1 MRVDLESLEAFDAHL
16 ASGGSLAGVVVQSV
30 DLTGR
35 SAALRGTTVRGAIF
49 LGCALRPADA
59 SHAARRGALVFP
71 RLPDLPFDPYRPEL
85 YTPDELYDRLADGY
99 PATTDA
105 AIFAWQS
112 AQLRPGGLDADLAA
126 ALHDH
131 AITEALQQTLAGID
145 LGRVVGIM
153 GGHAERRGSGPYRAS
168 AELAHRLAGD
178 GHVVLS
184 GGGPGAMEAANLGAA
199 FDGSEVDLQAA
210 IDELATGS
218 PWSVDITGWARSA
231 QDVARR
237 YRCTRLSL
245 GVPTWFYGH
254 EPPNLFATRIAK
266 FFTNALREDV
276 LLRMCRGGIVYLP
289 GAAGT
294 VQEVFQAATP
304 DYYAAASDPVIPL
317 VLVGSEYW
325 TDVLPVWPLLHG
337 LANHSPANGGRMAG
351 AVRLVDTTDEVL
363 EALNAARSAAPPPAH
378 G

>member
-1 MRVDLESLEAFDAHL
+1 MRIDLESLDAFDAHL
-16 ASGGSLAGVVVQSV
+16 ASGGSLAGVFIQSV

-35 SAALRGTTVRGAIF
+35 STALRSTEVKGGIF

-59 SHAARRGALVFP
+59 SNLARRGALIFP

-85 YTPDELYDRLADGY
+85 YTPDELYDQLADGY

-112 AQLRPGGLDADLAA
+112 AQLRPGGLAADLAA

-131 AITEALQQTLAGID
+131 AITEALQQTLAD
-145 LGRVVGIM
+145 VELSRVVGIM

-168 AELAHRLAGD
+168 AELAHRLAD
-178 GHVVLS
+178 EGHIVLS
-184 GGGPGAMEAANLGAA
+184 GGGPGAMEAANLGAS
-199 FDGSEVDLQAA
+199 FDGTDAELQAA
-210 IDELATGS
+210 IDDLATGA

-231 QDVARR
+231 QAVAHR

-245 GVPTWFYGH
+245 GIPTWFYGH

-276 LLRMCRGGIVYLP
+276 LLRMCRGGLVYLP

-294 VQEVFQAATP
+294 VQEVFQAVTP
-304 DYYAAASDPVIPL
+304 NYYAAASDPVAPL

-325 TDVLPVWPLLHG
+325 TEVLPVWPLLHS
-337 LANHSPANGGRMAG
+337 LATGRRMADFI
-351 AVRLVDTTDEVL
+351 RLVDSTEEAI
-363 EALNAARSAAPPPAH
+363 EALSAVRRDAPPPAR

>member
-1 MRVDLESLEAFDAHL
+1 MRTDLESLDAFDAHL
-16 ASGGSLAGVVVQSV
+16 ASGATLAGVFVQSV

-35 SAALRGTTVRGAIF
+35 SAALRATDVHGAVF
-49 LGCALRPADA
+49 LGCALRRADA
-59 SHAARRGALVFP
+59 SHVARRGALVFP

-85 YTPDELYDRLADGY
+85 YTPDELYRGLADGY

-112 AQLRPGGLDADLAA
+112 AQLRPGGLEADLAA

-131 AITEALQQTLAGID
+131 SITEALQQELAGID
-145 LGRVVGIM
+145 VRRVVGIM
-153 GGHAERRGSGPYRAS
+153 GGHAQHRGSGPYRAS
-168 AELAHRLAGD
+168 ADLAHRLADD
-178 GHVVLS
+178 GYLVIS

-199 FDGSEVDLQAA
+199 FEGTDADLRVA
-210 IDELATGS
+210 IDELAAGGS
-218 PWSVDITGWARSA
+218 WSVDVTAWARSA
-231 QDVARR
+231 QAIARR
-237 YRCTRLSL
+237 HGCGRLSL

-276 LLRMCRGGIVYLP
+276 LLRVCRGGLVYLP

-294 VQEVFQAATP
+294 VQEVFQAVTP
-304 DYYAAASDPVIPL
+304 NFYAADSEPITPL
-317 VLVGSEYW
+317 VLLGSEYW
-325 TDVLPVWPLLHG
+325 TDVVPVWPLLHA
-337 LANHSPANGGRMAG
+337 LAGGRRMAG
-351 AVRLVDTTDEVL
+351 AIHLVDSTA
-363 EALNAARSAAPPPAH
+363 EALAALSAAGTAAPPSAT